1 MRLWLTVVMKKQ
13 LAALIAT
20 IFGALFLAGAANA
33 ALDKATAYE
42 CEDAIVTVYPGDTLW
57 GIATTYCNG
66 HIGNAVYDIGATNE
80 VGTLQVG
87 DTITLP

>member
-1 MRLWLTVVMKKQ
+1 MKKELAT
-13 LAALIAT
+13 LAATAV
-20 IFGALFLAGAANA
+20 AAISLVVVADA
-33 ALDKATAYE
+33 ALDNATDYE
-42 CEDAIVTVYPGDTLW
+42 CEDVTVTVHPGDTLW

-66 HIGNAVYDIGATNE
+66 HIGNAVYDIGTTNE